1 MPLLKAGVDIFPP
14 DLFLLDL
21 SEVEFPW
28 WVAHVRSRQEKG
40 LARHLLSLKIPFYLP
55 HRQHATERAGRR
67 FVSHLPLFP
76 GYVFFRGSGGERYA
90 ALRSNLIAR
99 VLEVSDQALLSQ
111 ELGQL
116 RALQQSGASLV
127 PCPSIAPGDAVR
139 IVEGPFKG
147 YTGLVV
153 RGAARP
159 RLVVSVSMLR
169 RAVAVEFERGVLA
182 PLMSSR
188 GPRATTRIAVA
199 YS

>member
-1 MPLLKAGVDIFPP
+1 MPLLKAEIDIFPP
-14 DLFLLDL
+14 NLLGLGPSEADL
-21 SEVEFPW
+21 PW

-55 HRQHATERAGRR
+55 HHEQRTERAGRR

-76 GYVFFRGSGGERYA
+76 GYVFFRGSAEHRHA

-99 VLEVSDQALLSQ
+99 ILEVADQALLGQ
-111 ELGQL
+111 ELAQL
-116 RALQQSGASLV
+116 RALQKSGASLT
-127 PCPSIAPGDAVR
+127 PCPYIAAGDVVR

-182 PLMSSR
+182 PIMSPPR
-188 GPRATTRIAVA
+188 PRAASRIAVA